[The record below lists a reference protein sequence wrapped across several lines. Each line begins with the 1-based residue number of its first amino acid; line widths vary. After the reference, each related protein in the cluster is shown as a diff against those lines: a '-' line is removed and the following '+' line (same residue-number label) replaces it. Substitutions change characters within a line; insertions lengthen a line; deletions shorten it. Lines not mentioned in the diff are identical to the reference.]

1 MNRDIGKNAERELV
15 TILRKEGFTAVRIPT
30 SNSSPNPLPDIF
42 ATKGNIL
49 LSIEC
54 KSTWEDKVKIKE
66 NQVKKLFDFLSMFSM
81 NGIAVVAVKFKK
93 IHEWRILLLE
103 SVKDITIT
111 IDNSIP
117 LKNLSVIIKEKESEM
132 KKNIIYLSS

>member
-15 TILRKEGFTAVRIPT
+15 SILRGEGFNAVRIPT

-42 ATKGNIL
+42 ATKGNTL

-54 KSTWEDKVKIKE
+54 KSTWENKVKVKE
-66 NQVKKLFDFLSMFSM
+66 HQVRKLLDFLSMFTM
-81 NGIAVVAVKFKK
+81 KGVPLIAIKFKQV
-93 IHEWRILLLE
+93 HEWRVLVPE
-103 SVKDITIT
+103 KAEDIIVT

-117 LKNLSVIIKEKESEM
+117 IEDLFKILEKRIEE
-132 KKNIIYLSS
+132 KILTP